1 MNSRVEKAIL
11 SRRVLLQKSYGASGA
26 FADPPAVTI
35 PAQTLPGGDLRIP
48 VAALAAPLVYTIP
61 KPTEPEDEDDLIEF
75 KIRVKGT
82 TPWLDIEPMQ
92 ILGPIAARQWPLQK
106 NIPLGEWMSEKTTPE
121 TPTEYEV
128 QYIYWYGAVNEGH
141 SDIKTYI
148 IDRTAPY
155 RVKEPASNLSPKA
168 ANYPASIPPGS
179 VIDEAVIA
187 NNPNGI
193 NLTAAAYGNYHATDE
208 LWAWFGKAPV
218 PEIDEPVLKVTL
230 PASREFTIPIQA
242 YVDAEEGNN
251 SVIYQVR
258 DLAGNVGKKSSPV
271 TREIRRI
278 ADPTVFEIPVVPLA
292 ADDLIDLADC
302 NQGVT
307 LKAEVPVP
315 NAPTDTLAAYW
326 GSEELGEKP
335 VSGAV
340 GGKLIWDVPYATIKK
355 VYGNTDG
362 DETTEFSY
370 AMFRGNR
377 RIGGNKDTTLVNIFY
392 IGPVNPNEPDPDN
405 PDLKQPVLQF
415 AGGSTDKVEESDYGN
430 DATLSVELFAAP
442 PTEEGWKAS
451 IYYDGELVRTFEL
464 KDGDEGTILPAP
476 LPWSTIF
483 TQGPGT
489 KPVHWILHSDSNPNP
504 ISCTPKDI
512 PVAAFP
518 IQTPAPEVQNLAG
531 PLKRIGCATL
541 NWGAGDGTSRRN
553 LRVIIPKSA
562 YTVPGE
568 KITLSFAAY
577 TDTTPP
583 VLVPGT
589 DTEAEL
595 DVPDPY
601 PDAGA
606 PIDIGTYATH
616 FKPANRAN
624 GVLSYT
630 ITRSGTT
637 PTPDSA
643 KAQHFILLTNSEAQF
658 CDEVYP
664 AP

>member
-11 SRRVLLQKSYGASGA
+11 SRRVLLQKSYGAAGV
-26 FADPPAVTI
+26 FADPPAVDI

-48 VAALAAPLVYTIP
+48 VSALSAPLEYTIP
-61 KPTEPEDEDDLIEF
+61 KPTEPEDKDDLIEF
-75 KIRVKGT
+75 KIREKGT
-82 TPWLDIEPMQ
+82 TLWSDIEPMQ
-92 ILGPIAARQWPLQK
+92 ALGPIAERKWPLPK
-106 NIPLGEWMSEKTTPE
+106 TIPLTPWMTEKTTPE
-121 TPTEYEV
+121 APTEYEV
-128 QYIYWYGAVNEGH
+128 QYIYWYGAVNQGN
-141 SDIKTYI
+141 SLIKTYA
-148 IDRTAPY
+148 IDRTPPY
-155 RVKEPASNLSPKA
+155 RVKNPASNLSPKA

-179 VIDEAVIA
+179 VIDEKVIA
-187 NNPNGI
+187 DNPGGI
-193 NLTAAAYGNYHATDE
+193 VLTAAAYDNYHATDE
-208 LWAWFGKAPV
+208 LWAWFGKAPDTV
-218 PEIDEPVLKVTL
+218 RDEPVVKVTL
-230 PASREFTIPIQA
+230 PASREFTIPIQT
-242 YVDAEEGNN
+242 YVDAEEGSNT
-251 SVIYQVR
+251 VIYKVR
-258 DLAGNVGKKSSPV
+258 DLAGNEGKNSNPV
-271 TREIRRI
+271 SREIRRI
-278 ADPTVFEIPVVPLA
+278 ADPTKFDIPVVPLA

-302 NQGVT
+302 SMGVT
-307 LKAEVPVP
+307 LEAEVPVP

-326 GSEELGEKP
+326 GSGELGEKP

-340 GGKLIWDVPYATIKK
+340 GGKLTWDVPYDKIKK

-362 DETTEFSY
+362 DEVTEFSY

-377 RIGGNKDTTLVNIFY
+377 YIGGNKDTTLVNIFY
-392 IGPVNPNEPDPDN
+392 FGPVNPDEPN
-405 PDLKQPVLQF
+405 PVNPVLEKPVLQF

-430 DATLSVELFAAP
+430 DATLSVELFTAP
-442 PTEEGWKAS
+442 PAEEGWKAT
-451 IYYDGELVRTFEL
+451 IYYDNELVKTFEL
-464 KDGDEGTILPAP
+464 RGGDEGTTLEAT
-476 LPWSTIF
+476 LPWNTIF
-483 TQGPGT
+483 THGPGT
-489 KPVHWILHSDSNPNP
+489 KPVHWILHSDNNPNP

-531 PLKRIGCATL
+531 PLKRIGCTTL
-541 NWGAGDGTSRRN
+541 NWGTGDGTSRRN

-562 YTVPGE
+562 YTVSGE

-577 TDTTPP
+577 TDATPP

-589 DTEAEL
+589 DTTAQL

-606 PIDIGTYATH
+606 TIDIGVYETH

-630 ITRSGTT
+630 ITRTGTT

-643 KAQHFILLTNSEAQF
+643 KAQHFILLTNSEGQY